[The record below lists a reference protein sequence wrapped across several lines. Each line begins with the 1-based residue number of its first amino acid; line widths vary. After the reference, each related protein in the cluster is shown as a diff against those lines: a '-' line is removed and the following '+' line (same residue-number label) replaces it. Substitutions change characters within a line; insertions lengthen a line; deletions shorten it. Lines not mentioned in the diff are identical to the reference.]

1 MAFLV
6 NSRSVNLRS
15 GHLHG
20 AIRVHSKHFE
30 KKNFIKNFRPRKLM
44 ERKRKRKSPSSN
56 LSSEDNFVKHF
67 TIVNYYCNKITKL
80 QTVLSEIW
88 RARTL
93 FFVQVFYFVLA
104 VNYSFK

>member
-15 GHLHG
+15 GYFHG
-20 AIRVHSKHFE
+20 AIKVHSKHFE
-30 KKNFIKNFRPRKLM
+30 KKSFIKNFRPRKLM
-44 ERKRKRKSPSSN
+44 ERKSPSSN

-67 TIVNYYCNKITKL
+67 TSVNYYCNKITKL
-80 QTVLSEIW
+80 QSTFSKISRV
-88 RARTL
+88 RTL

-104 VNYSFK
+104 VN

>member
-44 ERKRKRKSPSSN
+44 ERKSPSSN
-56 LSSEDNFVKHF
+56 LSSENNFVKHF

-104 VNYSFK
+104 VNHCFK